1 VHHSIANSTAE
12 HHQGFNSSIGTFHQ
26 IQSSLQTSQQRVRSL
41 KTSLVSA
48 KVQLS
53 SAKPELKDY
62 ATSSQNYDEMLQ
74 MLGAIEELQ
83 LVPEKLETQISGK
96 RFLTA
101 VDILQQ
107 ALLKIRRSEME
118 NIGALGDLRT
128 YLSNQ
133 EVSLTDILIE
143 ELHSHLYLKSPYC
156 EDRWKEYAQN
166 QVKGGISERAQTDAR
181 GRLLY
186 YFLDG
191 LDTTEPVSS
200 TRLVTRNSLTSLDD
214 GRLGSQSG
222 SRHFSVHTPPR

>member
-1 VHHSIANSTAE
+1 MVGNTGSTMGRLVTNNAIE

-26 IQSSLQTSQQRVRSL
+26 IQSSLQSSQHRVRNL

-48 KVQLS
+48 KSQLAT
-53 SAKPELKDY
+53 AKPELKEF
-62 ATSSQNYDEMLQ
+62 ATASQNYDDMLQ
-74 MLGAIEELQ
+74 MLNSIEQLQ
-83 LVPEKLETQISGK
+83 QVPEKLEARISEK

-101 VDILQQ
+101 VDILQKSL
-107 ALLKIRRSEME
+107 ATIRKSEMGS
-118 NIGALGDLRT
+118 IGALNDLRT

-156 EDRWKEYAQN
+156 QDRWKEYAQN
-166 QVKGGISERAQTDAR
+166 QAKVGIAERAQTDAR

-191 LDTTEPVSS
+191 LDTAEPVSVMPCTLES
-200 TRLVTRNSLTSLDD
+200 I
-214 GRLGSQSG
+214 G
-222 SRHFSVHTPPR
+222 